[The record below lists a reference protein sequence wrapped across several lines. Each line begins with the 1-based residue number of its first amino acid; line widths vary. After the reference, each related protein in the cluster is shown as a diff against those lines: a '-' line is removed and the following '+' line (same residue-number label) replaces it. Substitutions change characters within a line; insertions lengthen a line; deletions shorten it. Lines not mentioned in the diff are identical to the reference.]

1 MELGEGGWDWV
12 KAVWT
17 TVSGA
22 TLPSYTPVAADDA
35 GKRLRAVVSYDDGTG
50 KGRSATSTASGRVDR
65 RGVVTLSTTVPDVGV
80 GVVATLADPD
90 VWRDWERR
98 GSGRVR

>member
-1 MELGEGGWDWV
+1 M
-12 KAVWT
+12 
-17 TVSGA
+17 
-22 TLPSYTPVAADDA
+22 
-35 GKRLRAVVSYDDGTG
+35 
-50 KGRSATSTASGRVDR
+50 
-65 RGVVTLSTTVPDVGV
+65 TLSTTVPDVGV